1 MSAKR
6 LPKTDSVEELAQ
18 FWDTH
23 DLTDFDDE
31 LEEVPEQVFS
41 QERAITFRLPPTEA
55 DAVRRLAASQGLAE
69 AELIRGWVLEKLH
82 AS

>member
-1 MSAKR
+1 MSKR

-41 QERAITFRLPPTEA
+41 QDRAITFRLPSSEA